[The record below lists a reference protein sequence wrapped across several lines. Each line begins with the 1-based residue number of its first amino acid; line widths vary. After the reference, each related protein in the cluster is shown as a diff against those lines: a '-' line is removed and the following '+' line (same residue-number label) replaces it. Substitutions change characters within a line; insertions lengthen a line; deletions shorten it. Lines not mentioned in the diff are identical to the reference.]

1 MSEDRM
7 AVPGVTVRGAMKAG
21 YDAILSNE
29 ALAFVAD
36 LERRFGTARLGLL
49 RAREERQARIDAGEF
64 PDFLSETENIRR
76 GNWKVAPVPE
86 DLLDRR
92 VEITGPVD
100 RKMVINA
107 LNCGANVFMADFE
120 DSLAPTWDNVI
131 EGQINMRDAADRTI
145 AFADPQSGKEYRLV
159 EKPATLLVRP
169 RGWHLVEEHVVVD
182 GAPIS
187 GGLFDFGLYVFH
199 NARTLLANGSGP
211 YFYLPKMESH
221 KEARLWA
228 QAFEAA
234 EKALGLAHGT
244 IKATVLIETIMAA
257 FEMEEILYELKD
269 YIVGLNCGRWDYMFS
284 YIKRFRNHPQ
294 FVLPDRNAVTMT
306 APFMRAYSQALI
318 KICHRRNAHAMG
330 GMAAF
335 IPIKGD
341 PEANDAALAKVHADK
356 LREVQDGHDGTWV
369 AHPGLVPIAKAVFD
383 EFMPGPNQ
391 VSRDRSDVNVTAR
404 DLLAVPTGDITE
416 EGLRNNIR
424 VGIQYLEAWLGGNGC
439 VPLYN
444 MMEDAA
450 TAEICRTQV
459 WQWLRHGAK
468 LDSGQ
473 AITEGMVRDLVS
485 EEMAKLRDAL
495 GAERFDGGH
504 FADATEVFLEVAIPP
519 GYVEFLTLPAYGR
532 VTTFVDE

>member
-1 MSEDRM
+1 MSEGNT
-7 AVPGVTVRGAMKAG
+7 ATPGVTVRGPMKAG

-36 LERRFGTARLGLL
+36 LDRRFGATRLQLL
-49 RAREERQARIDAGEF
+49 EAREDRQARIDRGEF
-64 PDFLSETENIRR
+64 PDFLPETENIRR
-76 GNWKVAPVPE
+76 GNWKVGPVPE
-86 DLLDRR
+86 DLQDRR

-120 DSLAPTWDNVI
+120 DSLAPTWANVV

-145 AFADPQSGKEYRLV
+145 AYSDPQSGKEYRLV

-169 RGWHLVEEHVVVD
+169 RGWHLVEEHVLVD
-182 GAPIS
+182 GTPIS

-199 NARTLLANGSGP
+199 NARTLLANGTGP

-228 QAFEAA
+228 HAFEAA
-234 EKALGLAHGT
+234 EQALGLEHGT

-284 YIKRFRNHPQ
+284 YIKRFRNHPG
-294 FVLPDRNAVTMT
+294 FVLPDRNVVTMT
-306 APFMRAYSQALI
+306 APFLRAYSQALI

-341 PEANDAALAKVHADK
+341 PEANDAALAKVRADK

-369 AHPGLVPIAKAVFD
+369 AHPGLVPVAKEVFD
-383 EFMPGPNQ
+383 EFMPDANQ
-391 VSRDRSDVNVTAR
+391 VSRDRGDVNVTAK
-404 DLLAVPTGDITE
+404 DLLAVPEGDITE

-459 WQWLRHGAK
+459 WQWLKHGAR
-468 LDSGQ
+468 LNTGQ
-473 AITEGMVRDLVS
+473 PVTESLVREMVD
-485 EEMAKLRDAL
+485 EEMAKLRDGL
-495 GAERFDGGH
+495 GADRFDAGN
-504 FADATEVFLEVAIPP
+504 FVDAIEVFLQVAIPP
-519 GYVEFLTLPAYGR
+519 EYIEFLTLPAYGR
-532 VTTFVDE
+532 ITTIVDR

>member
-1 MSEDRM
+1 M
-7 AVPGVTVRGAMKAG
+7 
-21 YDAILSNE
+21 
-29 ALAFVAD
+29 
-36 LERRFGTARLGLL
+36 
-49 RAREERQARIDAGEF
+49 
-64 PDFLSETENIRR
+64 
-76 GNWKVAPVPE
+76 
-86 DLLDRR
+86 
-92 VEITGPVD
+92 
-100 RKMVINA
+100 
-107 LNCGANVFMADFE
+107 
-120 DSLAPTWDNVI
+120 
-131 EGQINMRDAADRTI
+131 
-145 AFADPQSGKEYRLV
+145 
-159 EKPATLLVRP
+159 
-169 RGWHLVEEHVVVD
+169 
-182 GAPIS
+182 
-187 GGLFDFGLYVFH
+187 
-199 NARTLLANGSGP
+199 
-211 YFYLPKMESH
+211 
-221 KEARLWA
+221 
-228 QAFEAA
+228 
-234 EKALGLAHGT
+234 
-244 IKATVLIETIMAA
+244 
-257 FEMEEILYELKD
+257 
-269 YIVGLNCGRWDYMFS
+269 
-284 YIKRFRNHPQ
+284 
-294 FVLPDRNAVTMT
+294 
-306 APFMRAYSQALI
+306 
-318 KICHRRNAHAMG
+318 
-330 GMAAF
+330 
-335 IPIKGD
+335 
-341 PEANDAALAKVHADK
+341 HADK

-468 LDSGQ
+468 LDNGQ
-473 AITEGMVRDLVS
+473 TITEGMVRDLVS